1 MKTVGMF
8 EGRVQ
13 FSALVAE
20 AIAGETII
28 VTKNGK
34 AVAELGPVRSNLTPV
49 EAMKRLLARRI
60 HIGIPIRELI
70 EEGRR

>member
-13 FSALVAE
+13 FSALVAD
-20 AIAGETII
+20 AIAGETIV

-34 AVAELGPVRSNLTPV
+34 PVAELGPVRSSLTPA
-49 EAMKRLLARRI
+49 EAMKRLLARKLR
-60 HIGIPIRELI
+60 IGIPIRELI
-70 EEGRR
+70 DEGRR